1 MRAKWMLLTK
11 LQLTGLLGINRARK
25 SQDPRAR
32 RKAAGGLAAFIVVGI
47 VLLLYVALFAIGM
60 CAAGLTKQVPA
71 VAVALASAIT
81 FFFSLMQGC
90 SVLFAVK
97 DYDMLMSLPVSKR
110 TVVASRML
118 CSYLINLLF
127 CAGVMVPVAVIFF
140 IFDGFS
146 FVNLLVILAAA
157 ACTPLL
163 PVVVATALSTLI
175 TAATAGFRFKNLLQ
189 SIVGILFI
197 VLIMIGSFSFS
208 FSMNTDPAAG
218 VTVIADVLTKY
229 VYPPALLVNMTIAGE
244 AFWGIF
250 AFIGISL
257 AAGGAF
263 VAAVSPFYTKINSA
277 LFNHG
282 ARVGYKK
289 SDVKRTSAFGALCK
303 REWKRLFSSSAYLLN
318 GVSGTVL
325 LILAGIALLF
335 VDVRTVMDA
344 LLAEAAT
351 EAPEV
356 AEALQNCLPYMA
368 TGLAVLFIGMS
379 CPSASALSMEGKS
392 RGILFSMPVS
402 ARTIFFAKA
411 LPTFVLNLAGG
422 AFVSVVFCA
431 KIGAAWDGWLALL
444 GTCLVFSAFTA
455 IGGIW
460 LNYKN
465 PKYEWTTEQEVVKNS
480 MPVWLAVLGS
490 FVLGFAVLFLSVFG
504 WYAVAAFN
512 AVCIVLCAAMIAYF
526 GKVRLY
532 V

>member
-1 MRAKWMLLTK
+1 MLLTK
-11 LQLTGLLGINRARK
+11 LQLTGLLGINRARH
-25 SQDPRAR
+25 STDPRTR
-32 RKAAGGLAAFIVVGI
+32 RKAAGGIAAFVIVGAL
-47 VLLLYVALFAIGM
+47 LLLYIAVFALGLCSM
-60 CAAGLTKQVPA
+60 GLTKQAPGTA
-71 VAVALASAIT
+71 IALASVIT
-81 FFFSLMQGC
+81 FFFSLLQGH

-97 DYDMLMSLPVSKR
+97 DYDMLLSLPVSKAS
-110 TVVASRML
+110 VVGSRML
-118 CSYLINLLF
+118 CAYLVNLLF
-127 CAGVMVPVAVIFF
+127 CVGVMLPVSVIFF

-146 FVNLLVILAAA
+146 AANLAVILAATLCA
-157 ACTPLL
+157 PLL

-229 VYPPALLVNMTIAGE
+229 IYPPALLVNMTVTGE
-244 AFWGIF
+244 ALWGIF

-289 SDVKRTSAFGALCK
+289 GDVKRASAFAALCK

-335 VDVRTVMDA
+335 VDVRTVIDA

-356 AEALQNCLPYMA
+356 AEVLQRCLPYMA
-368 TGLAVLFIGMS
+368 AGLAVLFIGMS

-411 LPTFVLNLAGG
+411 LPTFALNFAGG

-490 FVLGFAVLFLSVFG
+490 FVLGFAVMFLSVFG
-504 WYAVAAFN
+504 WYAVAAFD

>member
-11 LQLTGLLGINRARK
+11 LQLTGLLGINRARH
-25 SQDPRAR
+25 STDPRTR
-32 RKAAGGLAAFIVVGI
+32 RKAAGGIAAFVIVGAL
-47 VLLLYVALFAIGM
+47 LLLYIAVFALGLCSM
-60 CAAGLTKQVPA
+60 GLTKQAPGTA
-71 VAVALASAIT
+71 IALASVIT
-81 FFFSLMQGC
+81 FFFSLLQGH

-97 DYDMLMSLPVSKR
+97 DYDMLLSLPVSKAS
-110 TVVASRML
+110 VVGSRML
-118 CSYLINLLF
+118 CAYLVNLLF
-127 CAGVMVPVAVIFF
+127 CVGVMLPVSVIFF

-146 FVNLLVILAAA
+146 AANLAVILAATLCA
-157 ACTPLL
+157 PLL

-229 VYPPALLVNMTIAGE
+229 IYPPALLVNMTVTGE
-244 AFWGIF
+244 ALWGIF

-263 VAAVSPFYTKINSA
+263 VAAVSPFYSKINSA

-289 SDVKRTSAFGALCK
+289 GDVKRASAFAALCK

-335 VDVRTVMDA
+335 VDVRTVIDA

-356 AEALQNCLPYMA
+356 AEVLQRCLPYMA
-368 TGLAVLFIGMS
+368 AGLAVLFIGMS

-411 LPTFVLNLAGG
+411 LPTFALNFAGG

-480 MPVWLAVLGS
+480 MPVLLAVLGS
-490 FVLGFAVLFLSVFG
+490 FVLGFAVMFLSVFG
-504 WYAVAAFN
+504 WYAVAAFD

>member
-1 MRAKWMLLTK
+1 MLLTK
-11 LQLTGLLGINRARK
+11 LQLTGLLGINRARH
-25 SQDPRAR
+25 STDPRTR
-32 RKAAGGLAAFIVVGI
+32 RKAAGGIAAFVIVGAL
-47 VLLLYVALFAIGM
+47 LLLYIAVFALGLCSM
-60 CAAGLTKQVPA
+60 GLTKQAPGTA
-71 VAVALASAIT
+71 IALASVIT
-81 FFFSLMQGC
+81 FFFSLLQGH

-97 DYDMLMSLPVSKR
+97 DYDMLLSLPVSKAS
-110 TVVASRML
+110 VVGSRML
-118 CSYLINLLF
+118 CAYLVNLLF
-127 CAGVMVPVAVIFF
+127 CVGVMLPVSVIFF

-146 FVNLLVILAAA
+146 AANLAVILAATLCA
-157 ACTPLL
+157 PLL

-229 VYPPALLVNMTIAGE
+229 IYPPALLVNMTVTGE
-244 AFWGIF
+244 ALWGIF

-263 VAAVSPFYTKINSA
+263 VAAVSPFYSKINSA

-289 SDVKRTSAFGALCK
+289 GDVKRASAFAALCK

-335 VDVRTVMDA
+335 VDVRTVIDA

-356 AEALQNCLPYMA
+356 AEVLQRCLPYMA
-368 TGLAVLFIGMS
+368 AGLAVLFIGMS

-411 LPTFVLNLAGG
+411 LPTFALNFAGG

-480 MPVWLAVLGS
+480 MPVLLAVLGS
-490 FVLGFAVLFLSVFG
+490 FVLGFAVMFLSVFG
-504 WYAVAAFN
+504 WYAVAAFD

>member
-11 LQLTGLLGINRARK
+11 LQLTGLLGINRARH
-25 SQDPRAR
+25 STDPRTR
-32 RKAAGGLAAFIVVGI
+32 RKAAGGIAAFVIVGAL
-47 VLLLYVALFAIGM
+47 LLLYIAVFALGLCSM
-60 CAAGLTKQVPA
+60 GLTKQAPGTA
-71 VAVALASAIT
+71 IALASAIT

-118 CSYLINLLF
+118 CSYLVNLLF

-146 FVNLLVILAAA
+146 FLNLLVILAAA
-157 ACTPLL
+157 VCAPLL

-189 SIVGILFI
+189 SIFGILFI
-197 VLIMIGSFSFS
+197 ALIMIASFSFS

-218 VTVIADVLTKY
+218 MAAIADLFAKY
-229 VYPPALLVNMTIAGE
+229 VYPPAALIHATVAGG
-244 AFWGIF
+244 AVWGIF
-250 AFIGISL
+250 AFAGISL
-257 AAGGAF
+257 AA
-263 VAAVSPFYTKINSA
+263 AALFIAVVSPFYSKINSA
-277 LFNHG
+277 LCSHG

-289 SDVKRTSAFGALCK
+289 GDVKRASAFAALCK

-344 LLAEAAT
+344 LLAEAST

-356 AEALQNCLPYMA
+356 AEVLQNCLPYMA
-368 TGLAVLFIGMS
+368 AGLAVLFIGMS

-411 LPTFVLNLAGG
+411 LPTFVLNFAGG
-422 AFVSVVFCA
+422 TFVSVVFCA

-455 IGGIW
+455 LGGIW
-460 LNYKN
+460 LNHKN

-480 MPVWLAVLGS
+480 MPVYLAVLGS
-490 FVLGFAVLFLSVFG
+490 FVLGFAVIFLSVFG
-504 WYAVAAFN
+504 WYAVAAFD
-512 AVCIVLCAAMIAYF
+512 AVCIVLCVAIIAYF

>member
-1 MRAKWMLLTK
+1 MLLTK
-11 LQLTGLLGINRARK
+11 LQLTGLLGINRARH
-25 SQDPRAR
+25 STDPRTR
-32 RKAAGGLAAFIVVGI
+32 RKAAGGIAAFVIVGAL
-47 VLLLYVALFAIGM
+47 LLLYIAVFALGLCSM
-60 CAAGLTKQVPA
+60 GLTKQAPGTA
-71 VAVALASAIT
+71 IALASVIT
-81 FFFSLMQGC
+81 FFFSLLQGH

-97 DYDMLMSLPVSKR
+97 DYDMLLSLPVSKAS
-110 TVVASRML
+110 VVGSRML
-118 CSYLINLLF
+118 CAYLVNLLF
-127 CAGVMVPVAVIFF
+127 CVGVMLPVSVIFF

-146 FVNLLVILAAA
+146 AANLAVILAATLCA
-157 ACTPLL
+157 PLL

-229 VYPPALLVNMTIAGE
+229 IYPPALLVNMTVTGE
-244 AFWGIF
+244 ALWGIF

-289 SDVKRTSAFGALCK
+289 GDVKRASAFAALCK

-335 VDVRTVMDA
+335 VDVRTVIDA

-356 AEALQNCLPYMA
+356 AEVLQRCLPYMA
-368 TGLAVLFIGMS
+368 AGLAVLFIGMS

-411 LPTFVLNLAGG
+411 LPTFALNFAGG

-480 MPVWLAVLGS
+480 MPVLLAVLGS
-490 FVLGFAVLFLSVFG
+490 FVLGFALLFLSIFG
-504 WYAVAAFN
+504 WYAVAAFD
-512 AVCIVLCAAMIAYF
+512 AVCIVLCVAIIAYF